1 MFAPAADLPT
11 RRIGDGP
18 GSLEVSVVGLG
29 CSNFGGR
36 LDRDR
41 TRTVIDAALDAGI
54 TLLDTADVYGGS
66 GGSES
71 LIGEALGA
79 GATGS

>member
-1 MFAPAADLPT
+1 MFAPATDLPT

-41 TRTVIDAALDAGI
+41 TRAVIDAALDAGSPCS
-54 TLLDTADVYGGS
+54 TQPTSMADPAAAS
-66 GGSES
+66 R
-71 LIGEALGA
+71 
-79 GATGS
+79 